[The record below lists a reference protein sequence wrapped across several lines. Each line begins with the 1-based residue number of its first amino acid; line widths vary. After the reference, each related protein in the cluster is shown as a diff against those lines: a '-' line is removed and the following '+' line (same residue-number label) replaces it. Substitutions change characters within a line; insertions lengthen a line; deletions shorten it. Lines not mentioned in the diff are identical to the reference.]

1 MRLKVND
8 IILDQ
13 FEDTIIA
20 QTFGVNE
27 FGELQTR
34 QGGLSNDFT
43 IPLTGK
49 NKLALDFPDDLNFVT
64 RSPYKKVAAQLVD
77 VGTGVA
83 IGYIRY
89 KIVTDGKSISCSFF
103 SDNTEWFNLIKDKK
117 MSELDLS
124 EYDHIWEYQTIGQAI
139 FDNKSSGY
147 TYPIIDYGFFK
158 DQDVSVDF
166 DIESDR
172 LFPAMFV
179 SSLLEQ
185 IYKDIGWT
193 VSGNLLSEGIYQ
205 RMIQPFSAKDFS
217 RNPVTVKSR
226 EVNVLESG
234 TPDLI
239 KSGTTSAQSLFIE
252 WNNASDTVNP
262 LFDESYNLLASINYT
277 WTKSGAPI
285 DPNPVLSAAIQVNGV
300 TISLSTNIPS
310 GASDSGVFSFNEVNI
325 ELLQSD
331 NIKLLFGISS
341 GDGEGTVSFNNGSL
355 SLSIDAEYKAGDEIT
370 MASTMPD
377 MKQSDFLKYIFFTF
391 GVVPQPNNYSKTID
405 LDLFKNIKPNIPNA
419 KDWSSK
425 IDLSKSYSNDF
436 TKLLNN
442 YSRKSRLVYKEDSN
456 DAELSAYLAE
466 TEEIFGQGF
475 INIDNDHLDPEKDI
489 YEAPYSSMI
498 NIVSFNDTLYIPQIK
513 YYQSDGVGGFS
524 KEFEPEPKIAILSE
538 TISVEDLTLGSNLNI
553 SIIPPV
559 GAGDF
564 GLSNVNFC
572 WFAKTKYIEEVD
584 LIDWTLAYNPVL
596 FNNNIGTGMKDAY
609 IQDYETILSNM
620 KFVKAWFKLDEVDI
634 ANLDFMTPIY
644 VDKFKSYFYKNKI
657 DDYEGSVK
665 STQVELIKIS

>member
-1 MRLKVND
+1 MRLKVNNV
-8 IILDQ
+8 ILDQ
-13 FEDTIIA
+13 FDNTVIA
-20 QTFGVNE
+20 QTFAVNE

-34 QGGLSNDFT
+34 QGGLSNDFI

-64 RSPYKKVAAQLVD
+64 SKPYEMVDAQLID
-77 VGTGVA
+77 VGSVIA

-103 SDNTEWFNLIKDKK
+103 SDNTEWFTLIKDKK

-124 EYDHIWEYQTIGQAI
+124 EYNHIWEYQTIGQSI

-158 DQDVSVDF
+158 DQDISVDF
-166 DIESDR
+166 DIESNK

-193 VSGNLLSEGIYQ
+193 ATGNLLNEGIFQ
-205 RMIQPFSAKDFS
+205 RMIQPFSAKDFT
-217 RNPVTVKSR
+217 RDPITVKSR
-226 EVNVLESG
+226 KVNVIENG
-234 TPDLI
+234 TPDLV
-239 KSGTTSAQSLFIE
+239 KVVGAVSLDVS
-252 WNNASDTVNP
+252 WNNASTIVNP
-262 LFDESYNLLASINYT
+262 LFDGKYNITAGLNFT
-277 WTKSGAPI
+277 WTKTDAPI
-285 DPNPVLSAAIQVNGV
+285 EPDPILAASIQKNGI
-300 TISLSTNIPS
+300 TISNVIINLSGSPETRDVRIS
-310 GASDSGVFSFNEVNI
+310 I
-325 ELLQSD
+325 EDENLLTTD
-331 NIKLLFGISS
+331 NISLLFGIGSADAS
-341 GDGEGTVSFNNGSL
+341 GFVEFNSGSL
-355 SLSIDAEYKAGDEIT
+355 SLSIESEYEVGDDIT

-405 LDLFKNIKPNIPNA
+405 LDLFKNIKPNVPNA

-489 YEAPYSSMI
+489 YESPYSSMI
-498 NIVSFNDTLYIPQIK
+498 NIVSFDDTLYIPQIK

-524 KEFEPEPKIAILSE
+524 KEFEPEPKIAILSD
-538 TISVEDLTLGSNLNI
+538 TIAVEDLTLGSNLNL

-584 LIDWTLAYNPVL
+584 LIDWTLAYDPVL
-596 FNNNIGTGMKDAY
+596 FNNNIGTGMKETY
-609 IQDYETILSNM
+609 MQDYETILSNM
-620 KFVKAWFKLDEVDI
+620 KFVKAFFKLDEVDI

-657 DDYEGSVK
+657 EDYEGSVK